1 MSDLY
6 KIVQTEHGLIK
17 GQKKTSLAFPETTYY
32 SFKGI
37 PFAKPPVE
45 NLRFKV
51 K

>member
-6 KIVQTEHGLIK
+6 KTVQTAHGLVR
-17 GQKKTSLAFPETTYY
+17 GQKKTSLTFPKTTYY

-37 PFAKPPVE
+37 PFAKPPVG